1 MPPKRKGSRRN
12 RYAPTSSRLRLG
24 TGSVNSGSAA
34 GGDMTIRSAF
44 LVRAPEVMTDYD
56 LYKEWTDKAE
66 ADFSTAAREL
76 KALESPN
83 FDAVCFHAQQGV
95 EK

>member
-1 MPPKRKGSRRN
+1 
-12 RYAPTSSRLRLG
+12 
-24 TGSVNSGSAA
+24 
-34 GGDMTIRSAF
+34 
-44 LVRAPEVMTDYD
+44 MTDYD